1 MDIASWLSGGGVVVR
16 RWRSISFDP
25 ADLPG
30 PARRSSIAIAPRR
43 EIRHWVSSVLFSAW
57 GAHFNCQRSMA
68 MCYEERF
75 FSRRTD
81 KKVRKSERP
90 DALTGRV
97 PPQAHSDRPKPE
109 MTAPK
114 RPERELETV

>member
-1 MDIASWLSGGGVVVR
+1 MVR
-16 RWRSISFDP
+16 RWRSISFDR

-30 PARRSSIAIAPRR
+30 PALLYRDRSLEGDTALGLVGAI
-43 EIRHWVSSVLFSAW
+43 LCMGSALHLSEEH
-57 GAHFNCQRSMA
+57 G

-90 DALTGRV
+90 DAETGRV
-97 PPQAHSDRPKPE
+97 PPRAHPDRPKPE